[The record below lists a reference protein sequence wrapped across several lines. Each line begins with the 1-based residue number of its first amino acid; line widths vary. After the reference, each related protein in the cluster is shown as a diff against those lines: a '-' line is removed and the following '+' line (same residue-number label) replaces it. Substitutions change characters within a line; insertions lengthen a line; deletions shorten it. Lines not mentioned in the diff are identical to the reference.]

1 MEVKTHICKRCGYG
15 KMPDVWLSRLLNGS
29 IPKQCPKCH
38 SVLWNKPRRK
48 KKKRSAK

>member
-1 MEVKTHICKRCGYG
+1 MEVKTHICLRCGYG
-15 KMPDVWLSRLLNGS
+15 KMPDVWISRLYKS

-48 KKKRSAK
+48 KRSAK

>member
-15 KMPDVWLSRLLNGS
+15 KMPDVWLSRLYNGS

-38 SVLWNKPRRK
+38 SVLWNKKRK
-48 KKKRSAK
+48 IKKGIK